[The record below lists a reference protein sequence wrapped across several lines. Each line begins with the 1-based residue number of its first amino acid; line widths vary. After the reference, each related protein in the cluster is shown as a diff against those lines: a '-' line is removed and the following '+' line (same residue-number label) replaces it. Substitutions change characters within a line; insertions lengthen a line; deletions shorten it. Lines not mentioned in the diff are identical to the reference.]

1 MPRERR
7 DLGQVICNGTNGTIK
22 DDEVANAAMLQAVLL
37 DGMFHRRPVPMKW
50 EHLKAK
56 PLWTERMMQALEIR
70 AQEGWFSLKDK
81 MCSDVALSRA
91 WARVRAN
98 AGAPGVDG
106 VTVER
111 FERHLDERLSRLQN
125 AMRDGSFQAQAIRR
139 VEIPKADG
147 SKRPLGI
154 PSVVDR
160 VAQAAVLETIEP
172 ILEHAFDDASYGFRP
187 GRSCKDALRAVQAG
201 LNEGLCHIVDADLQ
215 RYFDTIP
222 HAKLMKQ
229 ILYWIKD
236 GGVLGLIEQFVKA
249 EVISEMAS
257 WKPEQGTP
265 QGAVLSPL
273 LANLYLHPLDQLLRA
288 SGYRLVRYADD
299 FVVMCS
305 SPANAVQALELIQ
318 AWVTQAGLAL
328 HPEKT
333 RLADLTQDGG
343 HFDFLG
349 YRFERYNGKLRRRIK
364 PKKLSA
370 LKAKI
375 KALTPRSSGKAMR
388 EIVDCLNSML
398 RGVSEYFKHVSSLS
412 STGRSELHW
421 LDSRVR
427 YRLRRLLGKRNRCL
441 LSGRSFSAHK
451 RWSNLYFHDLGLYSL
466 HEARISGLQAHS
478 GNT

>member
-1 MPRERR
+1 M
-7 DLGQVICNGTNGTIK
+7 ICNVTNEV
-22 DDEVANAAMLQAVLL
+22 DQNDEVANAAMLQAVLL

-50 EHLKAK
+50 EGLKAK
-56 PLWTERMMQALEIR
+56 PLWTERMVQALEVR

-81 MCSDVALSRA
+81 LCSDVALSRA

-111 FERHLDERLSRLQN
+111 FERNLDERLSRLQQ
-125 AMRDGSFQAQAIRR
+125 ALRDGSFQPQAIRR

-147 SKRPLGI
+147 GMRGLGI

-172 ILEHAFDDASYGFRP
+172 IFEHAFDDASYGFRP
-187 GRSCKDALRAVQAG
+187 GRSCKDALRVVQQG
-201 LNEGLCHIVDADLQ
+201 LDEGLCHIVDADLQ

-229 ILYWIKD
+229 VFHCIKD
-236 GGVLGLIEQFVKA
+236 GSVLDLIERFVKA
-249 EVISEMAS
+249 QVTSELGT
-257 WKPEQGTP
+257 WTPDQGTP

-299 FVVMCS
+299 FVVMCDS
-305 SPANAVQALELIQ
+305 QANAIKALELIKVWL
-318 AWVTQAGLAL
+318 AQAGLVL

-343 HFDFLG
+343 YIDFLG
-349 YRFERYNGKLRRRIK
+349 YRFERHKGQLRRRIK
-364 PKKLSA
+364 PKKLTA
-370 LKAKI
+370 LKTKI
-375 KALTPRSSGKAMR
+375 RELTPRSSGTSMS
-388 EIVDCLNSML
+388 EIIRRLNQTL
-398 RGVSEYFKHVSSLS
+398 RGVFEYFKHVSTL
-412 STGRSELHW
+412 GRNGATELGL
-421 LDSRVR
+421 LDGRVR
-427 YRLRRLLGKRNRCL
+427 FRLRRLLGKRRGQL
-441 LSGRSFSAHK
+441 LSGRSLK
-451 RWSNLYFHDLGLYSL
+451 SNQQWPNQYFHDLGLYSL
-466 HEARISGLQAHS
+466 DVARQSFLHAHR
-478 GNT
+478 GHI